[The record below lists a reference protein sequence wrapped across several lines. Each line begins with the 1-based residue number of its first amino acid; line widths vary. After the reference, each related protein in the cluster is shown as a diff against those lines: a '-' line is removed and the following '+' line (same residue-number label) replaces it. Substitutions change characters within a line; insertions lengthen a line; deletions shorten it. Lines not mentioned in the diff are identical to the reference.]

1 MITIGGDLKG
11 VAPLSPGD
19 SARLVQSDRALG
31 LSVQVVLGMVIVIIL
46 LSMQKMLF
54 MVIIDYGD
62 EVDRCDH
69 VVEDSEGGFHDDHG

>member
-1 MITIGGDLKG
+1 M
-11 VAPLSPGD
+11 
-19 SARLVQSDRALG
+19 
-31 LSVQVVLGMVIVIIL
+31 IIL
-46 LSMQKMLF
+46 LSMLKMLF